1 MKTGSVLR
9 VMAACVLMLCGC
21 KDRIPEYGAPI
32 NVRVFGVMGK
42 ADLQQGLK
50 LGLFVGEPVGADNI
64 PMTVQENGLVLPD
77 RDINWKYDQSQS
89 ARFLAYAPYDPSF
102 TGQES
107 VTFNAP
113 TDQST
118 ADKLLEGN
126 LLMAVTSGS
135 PKESAVNIKLKH
147 AMTAMNISFDN
158 RSGSRI
164 ESLYVSGFMTEGTI
178 DFLTGTL
185 VATGGKSIITPLR
198 SPTDDN
204 SFSFI
209 YIPQDVTPVFCV
221 TLSSGK
227 EIAFTYDNYYHEY
240 SGSIIKMQIQIDEST
255 PDANILQ
262 LNGVNIS
269 QWSTNGVPAFTQLPT
284 YISLDGLK
292 DVEPDPERDGFFAAY
307 INKVTVTAV
316 DRTADDVLGVI
327 LEDSTC
333 AIHVWTNYDSPLAV
347 GNTIVGPVLG
357 LMNKT
362 GDGEVNISYFYT
374 SYATIGKT
382 KELPVTQ
389 GSFKTLSKNIDGLQY
404 RRMIFRGAT
413 VYQEFKNDRAV
424 FLQDGM
430 RMSVV
435 CPGISI
441 SLTEGARGNL
451 IGFPIRSGSDIT
463 IMVYDQDLFYS
474 FTKEAVDNALT
485 RESVYGLYDMSMRDT
500 ALYAMTG
507 DDLQLQHSVRV
518 LSNGR
523 TMQVADTRNAEA
535 YAFMLYDCPD
545 VPLVGHEYTVAFNVM
560 GTSSRKGS
568 TVSMECIKVDGNTA
582 WFVDRKGDY
591 GLVMAL

>member
-227 EIAFTYDNYYHEY
+227 EIAFTYDNYCHEY

-284 YISLDGLK
+284 YNTTNKAPNRINTPTMLTIK
-292 DVEPDPERDGFFAAY
+292 MTMVE
-307 INKVTVTAV
+307 
-316 DRTADDVLGVI
+316 
-327 LEDSTC
+327 S
-333 AIHVWTNYDSPLAV
+333 
-347 GNTIVGPVLG
+347 
-357 LMNKT
+357 
-362 GDGEVNISYFYT
+362 
-374 SYATIGKT
+374 
-382 KELPVTQ
+382 
-389 GSFKTLSKNIDGLQY
+389 
-404 RRMIFRGAT
+404 
-413 VYQEFKNDRAV
+413 
-424 FLQDGM
+424 
-430 RMSVV
+430 
-435 CPGISI
+435 SI
-441 SLTEGARGNL
+441 
-451 IGFPIRSGSDIT
+451 
-463 IMVYDQDLFYS
+463 Y
-474 FTKEAVDNALT
+474 
-485 RESVYGLYDMSMRDT
+485 
-500 ALYAMTG
+500 
-507 DDLQLQHSVRV
+507 
-518 LSNGR
+518 
-523 TMQVADTRNAEA
+523 
-535 YAFMLYDCPD
+535 
-545 VPLVGHEYTVAFNVM
+545 
-560 GTSSRKGS
+560 
-568 TVSMECIKVDGNTA
+568 
-582 WFVDRKGDY
+582 
-591 GLVMAL
+591 